1 MIEGG
6 PGYLF
11 GMSKLKKI
19 NMIIASYE
27 TLQKTNLTPWH
38 TRF

>member
-19 NMIIASYE
+19 NMILKKPYKKQ
-27 TLQKTNLTPWH
+27 TLHPGTLV
-38 TRF
+38 FD